1 MSMTPEQQRKKAMAE
16 EESLRHLRYAQ
27 ADGMKHGENATFDM
41 AEPKNLDVAMYN
53 EGKGEGVI

>member
-27 ADGMKHGENATFDM
+27 ADGMKEHKPE
-41 AEPKNLDVAMYN
+41 MYPDHN
-53 EGKGEGVI
+53 EKMMGEG